1 MISSKAEEL
10 QMNRVSVR
18 NIAET
23 LKNVVDVKE
32 HHTALVEAKTGNE
45 ISFSELDSRS
55 DGYAA
60 YLQEKGL
67 FPGTVVILMVTPSIE
82 FICLT
87 FALFKLG
94 TPVVLIDPGMGYK
107 NLLNCIERVRA
118 QVLIGIPKAL
128 LFKKCFHK
136 PFRTVQK
143 TFCCGKSFGLLGPD
157 IRDCVLDIP
166 GPFPVFQPGKEDLA
180 AIIFTTG
187 STGPPKGVR
196 YEHSVFAAQL
206 RLIRDYYG
214 IGFNDIDQP
223 AFPLF
228 ALFSTALGACS
239 IIPDMDATQPAKVD
253 PEKFVA
259 SVIKHNVSY
268 SFGSPAIWNVVSKY
282 CLEKQIVLDSITQ
295 ILMAGAPVPYDLLR
309 RVASI
314 IPPKASI
321 STPYG
326 ATESLPIAS
335 IKGSEILAD
344 TWAESVKGKGTC
356 VGKALPGLD
365 IRIVKITDKPI
376 RYFKKEDQL
385 GPYKIGEIIVKGD
398 VVTKSYE
405 NNPAETLL
413 AKIVIGDELWH
424 RMGDVGYIDERA
436 RLWFCGRKAH
446 RVRLKGGTLYTIP
459 CEAIINEHPDVY
471 RSALVGFSP
480 QKNGIYEAAVIIVEP
495 HKNSTIDRNDLIN
508 GVKALSASSDVTRK
522 ISHFLVHHSFPV
534 DIRHN
539 AKIFREKL
547 AVWAQKKLS
556 PQV

>member
-1 MISSKAEEL
+1 MGSESL
-10 QMNRVSVR
+10 R

-23 LKNVVDVKE
+23 LRIVVDLKE
-32 HHTALVEAKTGNE
+32 HQTALVEAKTGKN

-60 YLQEKGL
+60 HLQEKGL
-67 FPGTVVILMVTPSIE
+67 CPGIVVILMVTPSIE

-107 NLLNCIERVRA
+107 NLLNCIERVQA

-128 LFKKCFHK
+128 LFKQCFPK
-136 PFRTVQK
+136 PFRTVKK

-157 IRDCVLDIP
+157 IRDCVLDKP
-166 GPFPVFQPGKEDLA
+166 GPFPVFQPGKDDLA

-196 YEHSVFAAQL
+196 YEHSVFTAQL

-214 IGFNDIDQP
+214 IGINDIDQP

-253 PEKFVA
+253 PKKFVS
-259 SVIKHNVSY
+259 SVINHKVSY

-295 ILMAGAPVPYDLLR
+295 ILMAGAPVPHDLLQ
-309 RVASI
+309 RVTSI

-326 ATESLPIAS
+326 ATESLPVAS

-344 TWAESVKGKGTC
+344 TWTESVNGKGTC
-356 VGKALPGLD
+356 VGKALPGLN
-365 IRIVKITDKPI
+365 IRILKITDKPI
-376 RYFKKEDQL
+376 RDYNKEDQL
-385 GPYKIGEIIVKGD
+385 GPYEIGEIIVKGD

-413 AKIVIGDELWH
+413 AKIQNGDELWH
-424 RMGDVGYIDERA
+424 RMGDVGYLDDQA

-446 RVRLKGGTLYTIP
+446 RVRMKGETLYTIC
-459 CEAIINEHPDVY
+459 CEAIINQHPEIY
-471 RSALVGFSP
+471 RSALVGISP
-480 QKNGIYEAAVIIVEP
+480 QGNGIYGAAAIIVEP
-495 HKNSTIDRNDLIN
+495 HKNSTIDRGDLIN
-508 GVKALSASSDVTRK
+508 EVEVLSASSEVTMK
-522 ISHFLVHHSFPV
+522 IGHFLVHQNFPV

-547 AVWAQKKLS
+547 AIWAQKKLAS
-556 PQV
+556 RI